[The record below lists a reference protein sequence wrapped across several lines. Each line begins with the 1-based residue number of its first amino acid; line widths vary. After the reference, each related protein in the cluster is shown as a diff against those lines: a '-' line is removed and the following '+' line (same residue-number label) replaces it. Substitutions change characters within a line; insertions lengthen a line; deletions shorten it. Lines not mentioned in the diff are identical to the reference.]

1 MRLAFFLMIS
11 LFCVRPICAQ
21 LNDDFS
27 DGDFTNNPN
36 WSGDVSNFII
46 NPSLQLQLNAPA
58 LTDTS
63 YLSSETGILDF
74 NNPISWQFYIKLG
87 FSPSNNNTV
96 RYYLTSDNA
105 NLEGYLSG
113 YYIRIGENGSTDK
126 LKLYRQDG
134 TSTTLLA
141 TGLNGAYGISP
152 EVSVKINRDVAG
164 NWEILADS
172 TGGTNYSYE
181 GGCTDVT
188 HTFSTFSGVWC
199 KYTTSNF
206 DKFTFDDISISGN
219 VIVDNDAPS
228 VENAFVS
235 GSNLVEIHYD
245 EPVTTTAEDI
255 SNYTMNFGNGN
266 PLMITPTALGYEL
279 MFNNVFNASDTL
291 ELIVSGIK
299 DLSGNILNTT
309 EYIVVPDTASQGD
322 LLINE
327 LLFDPFTG
335 GSDYVEIYNN
345 SNSAIDIF
353 NYFIADYDDGV
364 DNYKEIPFHFVI
376 SPGELVL
383 FTEDSSETLMQYP
396 THDASKFLQIDLP
409 SFPNDS
415 ATVFLLDPDSN
426 IIDKFSYDEDMHFD
440 LISNTEGVSLEK
452 INPSLPSSDLFNWH
466 SASESIGWGTPGLTN
481 SQYFNSGNNQEFLAV
496 LTPVFSPDNDGYQD
510 VAQFS
515 YLLNGSGMVGNAV
528 IYDNKGRL
536 VKKILTNEL
545 LSTEGSL
552 TWDGTMDNGEK
563 ARVGIYVI
571 YFETFTL
578 SGEVH
583 AEKKTVTLLTQF

>member
-11 LFCVRPICAQ
+11 VFCISPVFTQ

-27 DGDFTNNPN
+27 DGDFINNPTWN
-36 WSGDVSNFII
+36 GDVSNFII
-46 NPSLQLQLNAPA
+46 NPSFQLQLNAPA

-74 NNPISWQFYIKLG
+74 NSPISWEFYIKLG
-87 FSPSNNNTV
+87 YSPSNNNTV
-96 RYYLTSDNA
+96 RFYLTSDNS
-105 NLEGYLSG
+105 NLEGYLNG
-113 YYIRIGENGSTDK
+113 YFIRIGENGSTDK
-126 LKLYRQDG
+126 LKFYRQDG
-134 TSTTLLA
+134 TTTTLLA
-141 TGLNGAYGISP
+141 TGLYGAYGVNP

-172 TGGTNYSYE
+172 TGGNNFTYE
-181 GGCTDVT
+181 GGATDFN

-206 DKFTFDDISISGN
+206 DQFTFDDISITGN
-219 VIVDNDAPS
+219 VIVDNDEPAI
-228 VENAFVS
+228 ENAFVS
-235 GSNLVEIHYD
+235 GPNLVEIHYD
-245 EPVTTTAEDI
+245 EPVTNTAIDI
-255 SNYTMNFGNGN
+255 SNYSMNFGNGN
-266 PLMITPTALGYEL
+266 PLIITQTALGYEL
-279 MFNNVFNASDTL
+279 MFNNIFNASDTL
-291 ELIVSGIK
+291 ELTISGVE
-299 DLSGNILNTT
+299 DLSGNTLNTI
-309 EYIVVPDTASQGD
+309 EYIIVPDTASQGD

-345 SNSAIDIF
+345 SNSAVDIY

-364 DNYKEIPFHFVI
+364 DNLREISFHYVL

-383 FTEDSSETLMQYP
+383 FTEDSAETIMQYP
-396 THDASKFLQIDLP
+396 SNDASKILQIDLP

-415 ATVFLLDPDSN
+415 ATVYLLDPDSN
-426 IIDKFSYDEDMHFD
+426 VIDKFSYDEDMHFG

-452 INPSLPSSDLFNWH
+452 INPSTSSSELMNWH
-466 SASESIGWGTPGLTN
+466 SASESSGWGTPGLIN
-481 SQYFNSGNNQEFLAV
+481 SQYFNNSSSQEFLAV
-496 LTPVFSPDNDGYQD
+496 ITPVFSPDNNGYED
-510 VAQFS
+510 VAQFA
-515 YLLNGSGMVGNAV
+515 YQLNASGMVGNAV

-536 VKKILTNEL
+536 IKKILTNEL
-545 LSTEGSL
+545 LSTEGSI

-563 ARVGIYVI
+563 ARVGIYMI